1 MSRRR
6 LSFSANELQ
15 SQTLMNE
22 QPPDL
27 EQTVKRAIISDEED
41 GAFVAE
47 YDNTVGG
54 KNTMRLEA
62 ETYEDA
68 VEEIKSFLGIV
79 GDRDDAGN
87 LWEVE

>member
-1 MSRRR
+1 
-6 LSFSANELQ
+6 
-15 SQTLMNE
+15 MNE